1 MRVKNIWRISCAA
14 MVAASCLSMS
24 ACAICTGPDCENQ
37 PSAGL
42 IALQPENNVDQIKA
56 NDYRNQCDEQTRLM
70 NHELASC
77 GAVPLIAVSLGFAE

>member
-1 MRVKNIWRISCAA
+1 
-14 MVAASCLSMS
+14 MS

-42 IALQPENNVDQIKA
+42 IALWPENNVNQIKA

-70 NHELASC
+70 KHDLASC
-77 GAVPLIAVSLGFAE
+77 RALALITLSLRSAE